1 LLFALLVACAAAIP
15 KGYIRVPGGKL
26 AHRDCIHKAP
36 NGARISRLESGAG
49 YRIEPSNDSS
59 DETAVMF
66 EAYEITKCKHR
77 LLRAGQGVA
86 EPGQPEPQH
95 GAAWIVDAMQDN
107 SAGNGFTLFAANF
120 TIPPPPS
127 NVDVLLYYWPGTED
141 EVMGD
146 VIQPVLQFGSNGEE
160 GGPYWSYMAW
170 YVSGDGDVITGP
182 FITPISAGTSLGG
195 WVQLSAD
202 GQSYIAYGNVPSGG
216 TAGPTTSIQVATS
229 ESTQQTRAY
238 LTIEIYE
245 INGDCTKLPPNNQ
258 LVFTDLVMFDGSH
271 KSVKPNM
278 VKEVQPGQVC
288 NHDVIPDGT
297 TVTITWQST

>member
-182 FITPISAGTSLGG
+182 FITPISAALRSAAGCSCQPTDSRTSRMAMCPAAVPPDPPL
-195 WVQLSAD
+195 LSRWPPPSQRSKLVPISRSRFTRLTA
-202 GQSYIAYGNVPSGG
+202 IAPNCH
-216 TAGPTTSIQVATS
+216 PTISWCSPI
-229 ESTQQTRAY
+229 
-238 LTIEIYE
+238 
-245 INGDCTKLPPNNQ
+245 
-258 LVFTDLVMFDGSH
+258 
-271 KSVKPNM
+271 
-278 VKEVQPGQVC
+278 
-288 NHDVIPDGT
+288 
-297 TVTITWQST
+297 W